1 MKFRLKSFLIAI
13 VLLFGFMGFGFSQVT
28 QDSKADEL
36 PSSLG
41 ALFSQASV
49 NPESMREVVDLRK
62 NSPTTQA
69 MVVWYV
75 TLLFLTFAAAADF
88 YRHRMSTDDVE
99 RAEDFDELE
108 SVEWES
114 DEEDP
119 QFEAGEF
126 KRNQTH
132 SAWIRRLLILPPLLI
147 TTFWIISPFIG
158 LVLSPPEGMGIRRF
172 AMLMFI
178 ALLCAGIVM
187 FACAKITILK
197 RLFGN
202 GWLGIG
208 FLFAIRFFIYIL

>member
-88 YRHRMSTDDVE
+88 YRHRMSTDDME

-108 SVEWES
+108 SVNLRRVFTK
-114 DEEDP
+114 
-119 QFEAGEF
+119 QYL
-126 KRNQTH
+126 RNTQ
-132 SAWIRRLLILPPLLI
+132 SSVII
-147 TTFWIISPFIG
+147 TD
-158 LVLSPPEGMGIRRF
+158 
-172 AMLMFI
+172 
-178 ALLCAGIVM
+178 
-187 FACAKITILK
+187 KLK
-197 RLFGN
+197 SYGV
-202 GWLGIG
+202 GK
-208 FLFAIRFFIYIL
+208 